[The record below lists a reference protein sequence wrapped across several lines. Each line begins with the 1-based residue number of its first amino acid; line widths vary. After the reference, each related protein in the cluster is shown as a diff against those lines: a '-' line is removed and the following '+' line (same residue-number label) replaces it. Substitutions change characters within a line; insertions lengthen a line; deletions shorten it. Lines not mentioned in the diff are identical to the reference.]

1 MYVRKKFF
9 HQRKKII
16 YQTKTPIPPPPPP
29 PPLHPQKSND
39 RFVVNNP
46 YYMAENF
53 FPTARFLLV
62 TSRSHDMYDN
72 ETFTSQNL
80 L

>member
-29 PPLHPQKSND
+29 PLHPQKSND
-39 RFVVNNP
+39 RFVVSNP